1 MTKFKEL
8 EAAHAEAQKLQQ
20 RIEASP
26 MRDELQPRI
35 DGIMGRIDEAAALLE
50 ATPEYQV
57 FKERLHLLTL
67 VLHNVG
73 ELLGA

>member
-8 EAAHAEAQKLQQ
+8 EAAQVEAQKLQR

-26 MRDELQPRI
+26 LRDQLQPRVNH
-35 DGIMGRIDEAAALLE
+35 IMDSIDEAAELLE
-50 ATPEYQV
+50 ATPEYHV
-57 FKERLHLLTL
+57 FRDRLHTLSL
-67 VLHNVG
+67 VLQEAG